1 MSGIDEEA
9 TIDVKGDEMQSVLT
23 ELQTSS
29 TSLESNIVMPKDL
42 LGKMDTLI
50 NLLTAHSTKSVDEQA
65 LMKKQIE
72 DQNHMIEC
80 MNETLT
86 KLLMCQQNRE
96 VEKDQQ
102 IKDAMVLGQSSR
114 ARIRRWR
121 VQVP

>member
-29 TSLESNIVMPKDL
+29 TSPESNIVMPKDL